1 MRPARYET
9 SLTFYNK
16 PKALLVYD
24 KIQEVKDLESRSR
37 IPWERTAAKKV
48 LSEFEGSGEWLRF
61 EVSYR
66 QHPHTW
72 FGMERI
78 LGKDLYDP
86 TFYRR
91 MIEQWETE
99 YEQIRKH
106 PRKVKSLD
114 FQDRKTMVRLL
125 QTAGL
130 TVLRADR
137 IIQKI
142 RALSERR
149 KIRRDQAQRMRDTI
163 YGILRDPKSK
173 RSLGL
178 ATDLD
183 FFLLVRAALLR
194 ADLSREIRGRRR

>member
-1 MRPARYET
+1 
-9 SLTFYNK
+9 
-16 PKALLVYD
+16 
-24 KIQEVKDLESRSR
+24 
-37 IPWERTAAKKV
+37 
-48 LSEFEGSGEWLRF
+48 
-61 EVSYR
+61 
-66 QHPHTW
+66 
-72 FGMERI
+72 MERI

-114 FQDRKTMVRLL
+114 FHERKSMLHLL

-130 TVLRADR
+130 TVLRADP

-142 RALSERR
+142 GALFEQR
-149 KIRRDQAQRMRDTI
+149 KIPRYQAQRMRDTI
-163 YGILRDPKSK
+163 YTILRDPISK

-178 ATDLD
+178 VADLD

-194 ADLSREIRGRRR
+194 ADLSSEIRGRRR